1 MSIPSHPQ
9 IMKSILKVLS
19 DKEDMPKE
27 IIEQRIASDLNLNDG
42 DLRETYKGGSS
53 KFQTRVYWALKY
65 LSKALFL
72 QSTEKGIY
80 KLTDRGL
87 KAYKDKPDNMYAYLK
102 QFEEYRLF
110 REPKNKN
117 SSQNDKTKQNKR
129 DAHAYDHGLKG
140 SDWSKEETTL
150 AFFGYKLTPID
161 KQDPSNP
168 EIQKLARLIKH
179 THESI
184 KDKFSFFASLDTSMP
199 KNISGT
205 ENLLGKEIVNK
216 YSNNTEQLFSDT
228 KTILKRL
235 KKIKNIDEY
244 PKMLIEIDTEDT
256 EKTVNVKMRKHQQ
269 QFRAFILSIYDY
281 KCCITGFRTL
291 DLLEAA
297 HIVAW
302 SEYKEYRLKGNN
314 GLCINSMFHKAYDKY
329 MVSITPDYIFKVNMD
344 LIEHDDRLL
353 LEIFMHYH
361 DKKIYLPDERYKPDK
376 ELLAI
381 HHEKFNG
388 K

>member
-42 DLRETYKGGSS
+42 DLSETCKGGSNRF
-53 KFQTRVYWALKY
+53 KNRVYWARKY
-65 LSKALFL
+65 LSEALLL

-87 KAYKDKPDNMYAYLK
+87 KAYKDNPENMYDYLR
-102 QFEEYRLF
+102 QFEEYRRF
-110 REPKNKN
+110 REPKNKK
-117 SSQNDKTKQNKR
+117 SSQNVKTKQNER
-129 DAHAYDHGLKG
+129 DVLASDPVLKE
-140 SDWSKEETTL
+140 SDWSKEETIL
-150 AFFGYKLTPID
+150 AFFGYKLTPLD

-168 EIQKLARLIKH
+168 EIQKLARLINH
-179 THESI
+179 TPESI
-184 KDKFSFFASLDTSMP
+184 KDKFSFFASLDTPMT
-199 KNISGT
+199 KNISGA
-205 ENLLGKEIVNK
+205 ENLLGKEILNK

-228 KTILKRL
+228 KEALTRL

-244 PKMLIEIDTEDT
+244 PKMLIGIDTEDT
-256 EKTVNVKMRKHQQ
+256 EQIVNVKMRKHQQ

-281 KCCITGFRTL
+281 RCCITGFRTL

-329 MVSITPDYIFKVNMD
+329 MVSITPDYTFKVNMD
-344 LIEHDDRLL
+344 MIEHDDRLL
-353 LEIFMHYH
+353 LEIFMHDH
-361 DKKIYLPDERYKPDK
+361 GKKIYLPDERYKPDK
-376 ELLAI
+376 
-381 HHEKFNG
+381 
-388 K
+388 